1 MITEFE
7 EIKLFFDEMA
17 SGPTTDVAVG
27 AESIANSSSVGGDYT
42 PNQSTKKFSKANSEQ
57 S

>member
-7 EIKLFFDEMA
+7 EIKLFFEEMA

-27 AESIANSSSVGGDYT
+27 AESIENSSSVGGDYT
-42 PNQSTKKFSKANSEQ
+42 PNQSTKKPSKTNSEQ